1 MKTLILIFAI
11 LFTVTV
17 YGQTTKETGH
27 YYCVQ
32 VMSTEN
38 PELLKPAYFTMMH
51 EQAMV
56 EYATVNGRK
65 YYRIIFIYNSI
76 EDQDSAL
83 HNWKHQYKDAIRIT
97 RSEAQIQK
105 MTKLFTEAN

>member
-1 MKTLILIFAI
+1 MKTLFFAFA
-11 LFTVTV
+11 LLLSLNL
-17 YGQTTKETGH
+17 YGQTTKETGF

-56 EYATVNGRK
+56 EYVTVNGRK

-76 EDQDSAL
+76 EEQDSAL
-83 HNWKHQYKDAIRIT
+83 HNWKHQYKDAIRVT
-97 RSEAQIQK
+97 RSEAQVQK
-105 MTKLFTEAN
+105 MKKLFTEN

>member
-1 MKTLILIFAI
+1 MKTLFFALAL
-11 LFTVTV
+11 LFSLNL
-17 YGQTTKETGH
+17 YGQTTKETGF

-38 PELLKPAYFTMMH
+38 PELLKPVYFTMMH
-51 EQAMV
+51 EKAMV
-56 EYATVNGRK
+56 EFATVNGRK

-83 HNWKHQYKDAIRIT
+83 HNWKHQYKDAIRVT
-97 RSEAQIQK
+97 RSEAQVQK
-105 MTKLFTEAN
+105 MYPLFTEN

>member
-17 YGQTTKETGH
+17 YGQTTKETGF

-38 PELLKPAYFTMMH
+38 PELLKPVYFTMMH
-51 EQAMV
+51 EKAMV
-56 EYATVNGRK
+56 EFATVNGRK

-83 HNWKHQYKDAIRIT
+83 HNWKHQYKDSIRVT

-105 MTKLFTEAN
+105 MYPLFTEN

>member
-1 MKTLILIFAI
+1 MKTLFFALAL
-11 LFTVTV
+11 LFSFSL
-17 YGQTTKETGH
+17 YGQTTKETWF

-38 PELLKPAYFTMMH
+38 PELLKPVYFTMMH
-51 EQAMV
+51 EKAMV
-56 EYATVNGRK
+56 EFATVNGRK

-83 HNWKHQYKDAIRIT
+83 HNWKHQYKDAIRVT

-105 MTKLFTEAN
+105 MTKLFTEN

>member
-1 MKTLILIFAI
+1 MKTLFFALAL
-11 LFTVTV
+11 LFSLNLN
-17 YGQTTKETGH
+17 GQTTKETGF

-51 EQAMV
+51 EKAQV
-56 EYATVNGRK
+56 EFATVNGRK

-83 HNWKHQYKDAIRIT
+83 HNWKHQYKDAIRVT
-97 RSEAQIQK
+97 RSEAQVQK
-105 MTKLFTEAN
+105 MYPLFTEN

>member
-1 MKTLILIFAI
+1 
-11 LFTVTV
+11 
-17 YGQTTKETGH
+17 
-27 YYCVQ
+27 
-32 VMSTEN
+32 
-38 PELLKPAYFTMMH
+38 
-51 EQAMV
+51 MV

-83 HNWKHQYKDAIRIT
+83 HNWKHQYKDAIRVT
-97 RSEAQIQK
+97 RSESQIQK

>member
-1 MKTLILIFAI
+1 MKTLFFALAL
-11 LFTVTV
+11 LFSLSL
-17 YGQTTKETGH
+17 YGQTTKETGF

-38 PELLKPAYFTMMH
+38 PELLKPVYFTMMH

-83 HNWKHQYKDAIRIT
+83 HNWKHQYKDAIRVT

-105 MTKLFTEAN
+105 MTKLFTEN